1 MTLKTLVTGLITGGA
16 AAALVAGAAAGVTS
30 IATPSNPFVSDSA
43 VSASAEV
50 APVVHGI
57 PMPQAPAPE
66 LEGPLLTTLNAL
78 AGPGSFSPSGN
89 KSAYIQGGTGRLEG
103 ITADRAFNNAAREGK
118 FPLSFIVANIDQIGG
133 VATADVT
140 ATAATGG
147 TATQNI
153 QFVAGPSPTGWQIA
167 KGSALSLLSSVG

>member
-1 MTLKTLVTGLITGGA
+1 MTLKSLVTGVTA
-16 AAALVAGAAAGVTS
+16 TAFVVGAAAGVTS
-30 IATPSNPFVSDSA
+30 IANPFVTNSA
-43 VSASAEV
+43 GSATANV
-50 APVVHGI
+50 APVVWDV
-57 PMPQAPAPE
+57 PLPQAPAPE
-66 LEGPLLTTLNAL
+66 LEGPLLQTLQAL

-89 KSAYIQGGTGRLEG
+89 KAAYIQGGTGRLEG

-118 FPLSFIVANIDQIGG
+118 FPLSFIVENVDRNGG
-133 VATADVT
+133 VATALVT

-147 TATQNI
+147 TATQTI